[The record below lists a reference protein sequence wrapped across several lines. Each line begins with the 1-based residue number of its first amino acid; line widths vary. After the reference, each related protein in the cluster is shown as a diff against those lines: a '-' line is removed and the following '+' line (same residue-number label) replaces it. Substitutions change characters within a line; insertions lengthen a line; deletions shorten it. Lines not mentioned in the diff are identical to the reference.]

1 MADIISIHI
10 PVSETLMGEGEFKL
24 MKKGAW
30 LVNISRGGVVD
41 ESVLYNFLSS
51 DHLSGAALDVFE
63 DDLIIAL

>member
-1 MADIISIHI
+1 
-10 PVSETLMGEGEFKL
+10 MGEGEFKL